1 MQGLKTCIVV
11 GICPSHWSI
20 FAFYPS
26 ACRRKANKSLR
37 LPFFATDCGQNS
49 TNCKVLLHAFRRLW
63 LLPGESRCLLLHF
76 LLNGSSLR
84 EIIAYGADLEMLW
97 PSCRHLT
104 LSGLQSNLLRT
115 NETIFPLCNGWGTI
129 AHIGDWN
136 VRFLL
141 GWFDNDDDDD
151 ESFLLRRLHI
161 DCIPIVYCHPLG
173 DCNCHLPDTNIQY
186 NSVNV
191 TSRNNFIIKVNSQ
204 NTVKWHITYIVDTSR
219 PYGRSICTGLNYAL
233 QHAGLRH
240 LFDLIVECWQEGGGQ
255 FTAVALLDL
264 GFAYI
269 AYWIPSN
276 WASLPYTSSWM
287 ALLTSIF
294 TIVTISMI
302 CKLCFQ
308 HVMYGV
314 VDMRRA
320 RNAENP
326 VLNFFSS
333 TTLSLI
339 TGQSS

>member
-1 MQGLKTCIVV
+1 MQELKTCIVV

-63 LLPGESRCLLLHF
+63 LPSDESRCLLLHF

-84 EIIAYGADLEMLW
+84 EIIAHGADLEMLW

-136 VRFLL
+136 VRFLIS
-141 GWFDNDDDDD
+141 WFANDDDDD

-186 NSVNV
+186 NSVNA

-219 PYGRSICTGLNYAL
+219 PYGRSICTGLNYAAPCGTPSPVWSDSWVL
-233 QHAGLRH
+233 TR
-240 LFDLIVECWQEGGGQ
+240 GGGGSVYSCG
-255 FTAVALLDL
+255 TAWPWLCVYCLLDPIKL
-264 GFAYI
+264 GI
-269 AYWIPSN
+269 T
-276 WASLPYTSSWM
+276 SLHK
-287 ALLTSIF
+287 LLNGPTYVHIYN
-294 TIVTISMI
+294 
-302 CKLCFQ
+302 C
-308 HVMYGV
+308 Y
-314 VDMRRA
+314 
-320 RNAENP
+320 
-326 VLNFFSS
+326 NFND
-333 TTLSLI
+333 L
-339 TGQSS
+339 